1 LRRLRPRVE
10 MRIRPARPSDVPII
24 EDIVDRAYSGYVER
38 IGGRPMPMDDDYEV
52 KVREGGVFVADDEG
66 VSGLI
71 VLVQHPDHVLVEN
84 VAVDPRRQGAGI
96 GRLLLDY
103 AETYARERRASI
115 LRLYTNAAMTENL
128 AIYAHLGYSEDER
141 RAIDGFQ
148 RVFLSKRLDL
158 QERIDRRE
166 EQEGGEC

>member
-1 LRRLRPRVE
+1 
-10 MRIRPARPSDVPII
+10 MQIRPARAADVPVL
-24 EDIVDRAYSGYVER
+24 EDIVARAYGGYVEM
-38 IGGRPMPMDDDYEV
+38 IGGRPAPMDDDYEDR
-52 KVREGGVFVADDEG
+52 VREGQVFVADEGG

-84 VAVDPRRQGAGI
+84 VAVDPRRQGVGV

-103 AETYARERRASI
+103 AETYARKCRASI

-141 RAIDGFQ
+141 RTDNGFE
-148 RVFLSKRLDL
+148 RVFLSKQLAS
-158 QERIDRRE
+158 QGEHE
-166 EQEGGEC
+166 ESGEC